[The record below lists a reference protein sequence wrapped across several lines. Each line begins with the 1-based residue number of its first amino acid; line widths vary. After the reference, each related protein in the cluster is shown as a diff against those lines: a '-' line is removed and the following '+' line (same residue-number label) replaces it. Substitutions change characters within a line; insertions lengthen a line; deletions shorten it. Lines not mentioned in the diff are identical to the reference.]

1 LHAQAIVKL
10 KRKGYQGLSRWLAS
24 RAMVRVGWRS
34 NGAGCGAF
42 VRKEHGLI
50 RLMIGLA
57 AALVPAF
64 SAAEE
69 ARPRSMLVLD
79 QSDVRAP
86 FYYEVFS
93 RLRAVVNA
101 GSGPPVTI
109 YAESLDLN
117 RFNGPGY
124 EEGLQR
130 HFQSKYRDKPIG
142 VVVPIGSAALD
153 YAMRQRAAL
162 WPDVPVAF
170 AMVDEPTAVRLHP
183 PPDVTGSL
191 MKLRFADMMMAAR
204 AVVPDLKHVAFV
216 GDPWE
221 TQTVYRHWREEIP
234 PTTRGLDIIDLT
246 GLRMGEVRRRV
257 ASLPDH
263 TAILYTGIYSDGERT
278 FYVPANALTLIA
290 ESANRPIVITA
301 ESELGRGG
309 IGGSLIR
316 PALIG
321 EAAGKLAMRILDG
334 ESATSIPAAPGDF
347 VQPIYD
353 WRQMQKWN
361 VSEASLPPGS
371 EIRFRV
377 PTASERY
384 RRQIIAV
391 SVVVLFQTCLIAGL
405 LYERRRRRK
414 AEVES
419 RQRMAELAH
428 MNRHATAGE
437 MSASLAHELNQP
449 LAAILSNAEVAEDL
463 LRSSSPSLPEIVE
476 ILADI
481 RRDDQRATEVIK
493 RLRSFLKKTSFEAV
507 DFDLNETVREVFDF
521 LAAQA
526 AARNVT
532 LSRVLAAQ
540 PLLVRGD
547 RIQVQQVFLNLIVN
561 GMDATA
567 GVPAGQRRVAG
578 RIVQPDSSNVEVCI
592 CDSGPGILLDDL
604 ACVFEP
610 FFTTKKQGMGMGL
623 SIARTIVEAHRGQI
637 WAENQAGGSA
647 MFCVRL
653 PLAMS
658 H

>member
-1 LHAQAIVKL
+1 
-10 KRKGYQGLSRWLAS
+10 
-24 RAMVRVGWRS
+24 
-34 NGAGCGAF
+34 
-42 VRKEHGLI
+42 
-50 RLMIGLA
+50 
-57 AALVPAF
+57 
-64 SAAEE
+64 
-69 ARPRSMLVLD
+69 VLD

-109 YAESLDLN
+109 YVESLDLN

-130 HFQSKYRDKPIG
+130 HFQSKYREKPIG

-153 YAMRQRAAL
+153 YAMRWRAAL

-170 AMVDEPTAVRLHP
+170 AMVDEPTAARLHP

-204 AVVPDLKHVAFV
+204 AVVPGLKQIAFV

-221 TQTVYRHWREEIP
+221 TQTVYRHWHEEIP
-234 PTTRGLDIIDLT
+234 PATKGLDIIDLT

-263 TAILYTGIYSDGERT
+263 TAILYTGIYSDGEGT
-278 FYVPANALTLIA
+278 FYVPANALALIA
-290 ESANRPIVITA
+290 ESANRPIVSTA

-309 IGGSLIR
+309 VGGYLIR

-321 EAAGKLAMRILDG
+321 EAAGKLAMRILAG

-347 VQPIYD
+347 VRPIFD

-371 EIRFRV
+371 EIRFHM
-377 PTASERY
+377 PTAWEQY
-384 RRQIIAV
+384 RWQSIAV
-391 SVVVLFQTCLIAGL
+391 FVVMLLQAGLITGL

-414 AEVES
+414 AEVET
-419 RQRMAELAH
+419 RQRMSELAY
-428 MNRHATAGE
+428 MNRHATTEE

-449 LAAILSNAEVAEDL
+449 LGAILSNAEAAEFL
-463 LRSSSPSLPEIVE
+463 LSSTSPSLHEIKE

-481 RRDDQRATEVIK
+481 RRDDQRASEVIR
-493 RLRSFLKKTSFEAV
+493 RLRSLLKKASFEAV
-507 DFDLNETVREVFDF
+507 DFDLNETMREVFDF

-526 AARNVT
+526 AVRNVT
-532 LSRVLAAQ
+532 LSSVPTAQ
-540 PLLVRGD
+540 TLRVRGD
-547 RIQVQQVFLNLIVN
+547 RIQIQQVVLNLIVN

-567 GVPAGQRRVAG
+567 GVPAGKRRVAG
-578 RIVQPDSSNVEVCI
+578 RIVQPDRSSVEVSI
-592 CDSGPGILLDDL
+592 SDSGPGILLDDVS
-604 ACVFEP
+604 CVFEP
-610 FFTTKKQGMGMGL
+610 FFTTKEQGMGMGL
-623 SIARTIVEAHRGQI
+623 SIARTIVEAHGGRI
-637 WAENQAGGSA
+637 WAENQAGGGA
-647 MFCVRL
+647 VFRVRL